1 MQDILNQNRVEG
13 RRALEEI
20 CHSSTEDDAYP
31 WMEDH
36 LKKVEIKEVQ
46 VGKQV

>member
-1 MQDILNQNRVEG
+1 MQDTLNQNRVEG

-31 WMEDH
+31 W
-36 LKKVEIKEVQ
+36 IGGSFKE
-46 VGKQV
+46 G